1 MNGDEKKGSF
11 RLDYSAPTDDERR
24 EIESIREK
32 YLPQKESATKMDRLR
47 ALDAKITSTARAAA
61 LSLGIAGTLIF
72 GLGMCMVLEWSVV
85 AGGVVVSVLGAAVAA
100 CAHPLHTFLL
110 RRGKEKYGD
119 EIIKL
124 SGELLGDDR
133 RDVSRTDASDD
144 RSRTDGNNDGNN
156 DGNDVRG
163 SEE

>member
-1 MNGDEKKGSF
+1 MNGDEKRGSF

-61 LSLGIAGTLIF
+61 LSLGVAGTLIF

-133 RDVSRTDASDD
+133 RDE
-144 RSRTDGNNDGNN
+144 SRTDGSD

>member
-1 MNGDEKKGSF
+1 MYAAKRTGDPSF
-11 RLDYSAPTDDERR
+11 SFPLFNCVRSPLRFFLLPVSFLFAP
-24 EIESIREK
+24 
-32 YLPQKESATKMDRLR
+32 
-47 ALDAKITSTARAAA
+47 ARAAS
-61 LSLGIAGTLIF
+61 LSLGVAGTLIF

-85 AGGVVVSVLGAAVAA
+85 AGGVVVSVLGAAAAA

-133 RDVSRTDASDD
+133 RDVSRADASDN
-144 RSRTDGNNDGNN
+144 RSRTDENN

>member
-1 MNGDEKKGSF
+1 MTLQ
-11 RLDYSAPTDDERR
+11 RVRR
-24 EIESIREK
+24 NFTGNR
-32 YLPQKESATKMDRLR
+32 DCGGG
-47 ALDAKITSTARAAA
+47 AAA
-61 LSLGIAGTLIF
+61 
-72 GLGMCMVLEWSVV
+72 
-85 AGGVVVSVLGAAVAA
+85 AA

-133 RDVSRTDASDD
+133 RDGSRTDGSDD
-144 RSRTDGNNDGNN
+144 RSRTDGSD

>member
-1 MNGDEKKGSF
+1 MVRAFREPHRKIGDF
-11 RLDYSAPTDDERR
+11 SAENPFL
-24 EIESIREK
+24 I
-32 YLPQKESATKMDRLR
+32 PQKTGDFLTFDIAESPAKFHRNRDCGGGAT
-47 ALDAKITSTARAAA
+47 A
-61 LSLGIAGTLIF
+61 
-72 GLGMCMVLEWSVV
+72 
-85 AGGVVVSVLGAAVAA
+85 AA

-133 RDVSRTDASDD
+133 RDG
-144 RSRTDGNNDGNN
+144 SRTDGSD

>member
-24 EIESIREK
+24 EIESIRGK

-72 GLGMCMVLEWSVV
+72 GLGMCMALEWSVV
-85 AGGVVVSVLGAAVAA
+85 VGGVVVSVLDAAVAA

-133 RDVSRTDASDD
+133 RDE
-144 RSRTDGNNDGNN
+144 SRTDGSD

>member
-1 MNGDEKKGSF
+1 MNVDEKKGSF

-24 EIESIREK
+24 EIESIRGK
-32 YLPQKESATKMDRLR
+32 YLPQKESATKMDKLR

-61 LSLGIAGTLIF
+61 LSLGVAGTLIF

-85 AGGVVVSVLGAAVAA
+85 AGGVVVSVLGAAAAA

-133 RDVSRTDASDD
+133 RDGSRTDGSDD
-144 RSRTDGNNDGNN
+144 RSRTDGSD